1 MLNKKNAFL
10 IIFTLLTF
18 FSYSENFKVCEIK
31 KTEEFGIIIEK
42 EIFGNYDFERS
53 FRICRIEKGVSF
65 DEYFYNIQGDNL
77 CLGIASYNRVQDNA
91 VLYINTAKEFGSKCI
106 VYLSR
111 PTEKQVFYLWEPT
124 SDSMNDLKKEL
135 ITIKTTQ
142 GTYQIMIK
150 KGVKELELNVGGMPE
165 LISIKGL
172 DKFPDLK
179 KINFVGFKH
188 KK

>member
-1 MLNKKNAFL
+1 MLNKKNTFL
-10 IIFTLLTF
+10 IILTLLTF

-106 VYLSR
+106 VYLSE
-111 PTEKQVFYLWEPT
+111 PKEKQIFYLWEPT
-124 SDSMNDLKKEL
+124 SEPIDNSKKEK
-135 ITIKTTQ
+135 ISIKTNQ
-142 GTYQIMIK
+142 CTYNIMVCK
-150 KGVKELELNVGGMPE
+150 EVKELELNIGGMPKLLSVE
-165 LISIKGL
+165 GL
-172 DKFPDLK
+172 EQFPNLTK
-179 KINFVGFKH
+179 VNYVGFNFK
-188 KK
+188 